1 MIKKVQSS
9 PENVYVASGYKEI
22 GKTFELNRQR
32 VANVVYSIS
41 RANTDAQMQR
51 LDELVGTDGIT
62 DAEKPSLARE
72 LDAIMRDFEYL
83 GNETR
88 NADLI
93 GSDEYV
99 AVLDSYNRLVELL
112 SRIINSTGTY
122 TNPDVNLINDYYN
135 DYTEKAITLENLILE
150 RIAEQDMINAYYA
163 MTKVNVSA
171 YPDAIPVNQ
180 TSVVSATITYDGVDK
195 TSDVSAD
202 SIIFSVV
209 NLASGTTAS
218 MITVNTTIYPHASVQ
233 LHPITNS
240 AEIMYCKE
248 FTIAYDAIGAEGIV
262 VKCDV
267 TLDSDSMPF

>member
-22 GKTFELNRQR
+22 GKSFELNRQR

-72 LDAIMRDFEYL
+72 LDSIMRDFEYL

-122 TNPDVNLINDYYN
+122 TNPDVNLINDYYS

-150 RIAEQDMINAYYA
+150 TTAELDRIAAYYA
-163 MTKVNVSA
+163 MTKVDVEIS
-171 YPDAIPVNQ
+171 PDAIAVNEECSVNAVVTFADGDV
-180 TSVVSATITYDGVDK
+180 TSVCPATGFSFGITGLSDEATSSMFDIDTTTYPSAYVQIT
-195 TSDVSAD
+195 A
-202 SIIFSVV
+202 
-209 NLASGTTAS
+209 L
-218 MITVNTTIYPHASVQ
+218 
-233 LHPITNS
+233 TNS
-240 AEIMYCKE
+240 AIVYNCKD
-248 FTIAYDAIGAEGIV
+248 FSIGYDAIGENGCL
-262 VKCDV
+262 VKCTL